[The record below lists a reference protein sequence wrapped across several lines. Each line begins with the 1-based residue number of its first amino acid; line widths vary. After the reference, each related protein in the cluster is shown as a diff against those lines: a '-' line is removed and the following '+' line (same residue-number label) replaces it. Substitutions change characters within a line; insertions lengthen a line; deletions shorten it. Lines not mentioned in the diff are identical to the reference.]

1 MKFGKRAAVL
11 ASAGVMILSISGA
24 WAYFAQKRTVDLS
37 VTPENMGIQVDTTAF
52 KLTTEPMVP
61 GDLNNL
67 KLKVT
72 NVGQRDVK
80 VVAEVTIQSEEA
92 FDNDSIDWFIAS
104 DTLKN
109 TFGTGE
115 VLYTLPETDE
125 TITLDNSADTVR
137 FLSKDSSQNNDETDT
152 VTFLVQGGELAGQKS
167 ADYAEKK
174 SVDMSFWLALASK
187 ADNDFQGK
195 QCTVTADIYAVQ
207 ADHTDGIAWNKL
219 KSSAESVEIGT
230 VTVSRQA

>member
-1 MKFGKRAAVL
+1 MKFGKRTAVL

-24 WAYFAQKRTVDLS
+24 WAYFAQKRTVNLS
-37 VTPENMGIQVDTTAF
+37 VTPENMGIQVDTSAF

-61 GDLNNL
+61 GDLNHL

-92 FDNDSIDWFIAS
+92 FDSDSIDWFIAS

-109 TFGTGE
+109 SFGTGE
-115 VLYTLPETDE
+115 VLYTLPETNKN
-125 TITLDNSADTVR
+125 ITLDNSADTVQ
-137 FLSKDSSQNNDETDT
+137 FLSQSSSQSNDVMDT
-152 VTFLVQGGELAGQKS
+152 VTFLVQGGELAGKKTADYDSKKS
-167 ADYAEKK
+167 A
-174 SVDMSFWLALASK
+174 DMSFWLALASK
-187 ADNDFQGK
+187 ANNDFQGK

-207 ADHTDGIAWNKL
+207 ADHTDGIAWNNL
-219 KSSAESVEIGT
+219 KSSAESTEIGT
-230 VTVSRQA
+230 VTVSRTT

>member
-24 WAYFAQKRTVDLS
+24 WAYFAQKRTVDLA

-109 TFGTGE
+109 SFGTEE
-115 VLYTLPETDE
+115 VLYTLPATDE
-125 TITLDNSADTVR
+125 DIKLDNSADTVR
-137 FLSKDSSQNNDETDT
+137 FLSKGSSQNNDETDT
-152 VTFLVQGGELAGQKS
+152 VTFLVQGGELAGKK
-167 ADYAEKK
+167 AENYEDKK

-219 KSSAESVEIGT
+219 KSGAESVEIGT